1 MQKMHDHTVT
11 NVTLDDPKGGER
23 ALVNEEETRDKP
35 ASQLLLSMGILLIL
49 PRTGCES
56 QTQEALD
63 TLDVCLHSDLWS
75 YAFCKDNLS
84 FEKSLEV

>member
-11 NVTLDDPKGGER
+11 NVTFDDPKGGEC

-35 ASQLLLSMGILLIL
+35 ASQLLLSMGILIL
-49 PRTGCES
+49 PRTGCVS
-56 QTQEALD
+56 HTQEALD
-63 TLDVCLHSDLWS
+63 TLDVCLHSALWS